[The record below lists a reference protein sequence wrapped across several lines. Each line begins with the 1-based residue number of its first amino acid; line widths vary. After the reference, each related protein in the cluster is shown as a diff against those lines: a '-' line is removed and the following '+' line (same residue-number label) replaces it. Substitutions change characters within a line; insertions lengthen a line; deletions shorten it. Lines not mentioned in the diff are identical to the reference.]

1 GWPMSLELEGDLQ
14 RIRLP
19 KVLVAVG
26 CQNGNGILTVQGM
39 EDIVAVSF
47 VQGSIVTA
55 DALNQTVEEGLGKVL
70 QSKGLISAEDFATAA
85 RDYQGGSTGSLGDLL
100 VERNLISRESLL
112 EALRLQTFRSML
124 QLLTWKHG
132 DFKFYSGDE
141 VSYED
146 GFVPISVD
154 ELLLRAVD
162 KLGEKAGLLGSIPD
176 LDTVYRTV
184 PPRGPVNVIGRDGDG
199 LGAGIWISPLHG
211 ELMSRLDGQRT
222 GGETV
227 REMGL
232 DRFQALY
239 GLYLLTQQDLVE
251 GTGRKAGMG
260 TGAVPSLGPGAGRA
274 SAPTFA
280 PGSQAEGSGA
290 FDSIPFGDETASRLG
305 PSPFAPPGT
314 GAVPAPRG
322 VAAEVF
328 SPPPPAAAIRRDAE
342 AAERPTSA
350 SGELFLEWG
359 GLALAVLLLVA
370 VAATM
375 ASRPVSLLLP
385 FPWQESSRS
394 TAERQ
399 MRESLFQRIDRSAR
413 TFFLMEAHYPDAL
426 EELGLR
432 SMLSAED
439 LRDPAGHQL
448 EYSADSVSYRIQ
460 LRQNGQALEGLGNT
474 EAITG
479 DFLVDPQFLSSA
491 SSAEA
496 PLVLLD

>member
-1 GWPMSLELEGDLQ
+1 MSLELEGDLQ

-280 PGSQAEGSGA
+280 PASQAEGSGG
-290 FDSIPFGDETASRLG
+290 FDFER
-305 PSPFAPPGT
+305 
-314 GAVPAPRG
+314 
-322 VAAEVF
+322 
-328 SPPPPAAAIRRDAE
+328 AIRESRFGRPGRIDPGAGAASSPNAGNGE
-342 AAERPTSA
+342 VSGGIILPPDNAAERAAPGGFPRRGPGGSSGGGPTGA
-350 SGELFLEWG
+350 
-359 GLALAVLLLVA
+359 
-370 VAATM
+370 
-375 ASRPVSLLLP
+375 
-385 FPWQESSRS
+385 
-394 TAERQ
+394 AERLGGP
-399 MRESLFQRIDRSAR
+399 RPGGPPGGAAPPRAR
-413 TFFLMEAHYPDAL
+413 
-426 EELGLR
+426 
-432 SMLSAED
+432 
-439 LRDPAGHQL
+439 
-448 EYSADSVSYRIQ
+448 
-460 LRQNGQALEGLGNT
+460 
-474 EAITG
+474 
-479 DFLVDPQFLSSA
+479 A
-491 SSAEA
+491 S
-496 PLVLLD
+496 